1 MLVSVIAAA
10 AKAAAPLA
18 PDSEPRTASTAH
30 SRFNKRL
37 CRFKRLSS
45 G

>member
-18 PDSEPRTASTAH
+18 PDSEPRTASTA
-30 SRFNKRL
+30 NRL
-37 CRFKRLSS
+37 NNQ
-45 G
+45 